1 MKKFCT
7 LLLIFFSYHAFA
19 QQDSLKAYNANRVSI
34 TSHGMEVL
42 GAWGIVNLGTGAF
55 WGWGPSGT
63 QAVISVNGSPVL
75 STPKSIG
82 PEGKYFFQ
90 MNTIW
95 GSVNFVTAV
104 LGYTSTQKYKNK
116 KLTAAETLE
125 AQKKIQ
131 KIFFVNGCFDVAY
144 VGTGLYLKLV
154 GDSRNSPKM
163 KGYGESILMQ
173 GGFLLIFDGLMY
185 HAEKG
190 NGSKLRNFLEKH
202 PISFDGRRVGMV
214 FNM

>member
-1 MKKFCT
+1 MKKLCT
-7 LLLIFFSYHAFA
+7 LLLILFSSHAFA
-19 QQDSLKAYNANRVSI
+19 QQDSLKAYNANRVRI
-34 TSHGMEVL
+34 TSTGMEVL
-42 GAWGIVNLGTGAF
+42 GAWGIVNIGAGAI
-55 WGWGPSGT
+55 GWTSSTDP
-63 QAVISVNGSPVL
+63 QAR
-75 STPKSIG
+75 
-82 PEGKYFFQ
+82 YFHQ
-90 MNTIW
+90 MNVIW
-95 GSVNFVTAV
+95 GSVDFVTAV
-104 LGYTSTQKYKNK
+104 LGYTGTQKYKNK

-125 AQKKIQ
+125 AQNRIQ
-131 KIFFVNGCFDVAY
+131 KIFFVNGCLDIAY
-144 VGTGLYLKLV
+144 IGTGLYLKLA

-163 KGYGESILMQ
+163 QGYGESILLQ